1 MALDFDLANE
11 IIKRADIVQVIG
23 AFIPVIKKGKNY
35 MAKCPFHDD
44 SNPSLCISPEKK
56 IFKCFVCG
64 TSGSCI
70 TFVQKYTHCTFFEAL
85 KKVADIIG
93 FHDERLNDNK
103 QFKKKE
109 DPVKESILK
118 CLKDLTTFYQYS
130 LNTEE
135 GSAGLQYFERRH
147 IDSSMRNKYQ
157 LGYAI
162 NDGKKTIDF
171 LKSKGHSIKTIEDT
185 GISFISN
192 GEYFDKNKGRAIFP
206 ITDSDGNVVG
216 FSARRLKDS
225 DEAKYINSPETYVFH
240 KSKILYNFHIAKEK
254 AKTAGKIYV
263 LEGFM
268 DVFALGKIGV
278 DNAVALM
285 GTALSKEHI
294 DMLRMLNVEIILCL
308 DGDLPGQTAALK
320 NSKLLENAGLKV
332 SIVDNCGSEK
342 DPDEI
347 LNTDG
352 ENSLRVYIDK
362 TLNRVDF
369 ALKYFM
375 QTNPLKTAEQKKK
388 LLGEFVL
395 IMANINDQLDYDNY
409 LRKLSNITGYDI
421 ESIRKFMSDAKRKIS
436 TESTNESTINFD
448 FHPEKKLL
456 RKLGFAE
463 RELLYQM
470 LHNKEAVDFYEKNVD
485 GFYDDIYRQIA
496 NYLIEYGQHENNF
509 SVADLITMI
518 ETSDCKN
525 KEKIINE
532 ISNLELEEN
541 HIKQCDEKL
550 LNNLLDSI
558 NTEKNK
564 VFENDLLEN
573 SLKGKDPL
581 EQARIVAEFNRK
593 KNRFNN

>member
-1 MALDFDLANE
+1 MALDFNLVNE
-11 IIKRADIVQVIG
+11 IIDKADIVQVIS

-93 FHDERLNDNK
+93 FHDERLNETK
-103 QFKKKE
+103 QYQKKE
-109 DPVKESILK
+109 DPIKTSILK
-118 CLKDLTTFYQYS
+118 CLRDLTTFYQYS

-135 GSAGLQYFERRH
+135 GSLGLKYFEERH
-147 IDSSMRNKYQ
+147 LDSLTRNKYQ
-157 LGYAI
+157 LGYSI
-162 NDGKKTIDF
+162 NDGKKTIEF

-192 GEYFDKNKGRAIFP
+192 GEYFDKNKGRVIFP
-206 ITDSDGNVVG
+206 IADADGNVVG
-216 FSARRLKDS
+216 FSARKIKQS

-240 KSKILYNFHIAKEK
+240 KSNILYNFHIAKDK
-254 AKTAGKIYV
+254 AKTAGKIYL

-285 GTALSKEHI
+285 GTALSKEHV

-320 NSKLLENAGLKV
+320 NSKTLENAGLKV
-332 SIVDNCGSEK
+332 SIVDNCGSSK

-347 LNTDG
+347 INSDG
-352 ENSLRVYIDK
+352 ENALKLYIEK

-375 QTNPLKTAEQKKK
+375 QTNPLKTLEQKKK
-388 LLGEFVL
+388 LLTEFVP
-395 IMANINDQLDYDNY
+395 IMANITDQLDYDNY

-421 ESIRKFMSDAKRKIS
+421 DSIRSFMANAKRNIS
-436 TESTNESTINFD
+436 TDNYVETNNFD

-456 RKLGFAE
+456 RRLGFAE

-470 LHNKEAVDFYEKNVD
+470 LHNKSAVEFYEKNVD
-485 GFYDDIYRQIA
+485 GFYDDVYRQIA
-496 NYLIEYGQHENNF
+496 NYLIEYCQHDNNL
-509 SVADLITMI
+509 SVVDLISMI
-518 ETSDCKN
+518 ETSDCNN
-525 KEKIINE
+525 KDKIISE

-541 HIKQCDEKL
+541 HVKKCNTEL
-550 LNNLLDSI
+550 LNNLLESI
-558 NTEKNK
+558 NEEKNK
-564 VFENDLLEN
+564 VFEKDLLDN
-573 SLKGKDPL
+573 SIKGKDPL

-593 KNRFNN
+593 KNKNFNK